1 MSVELG
7 NIFVVKFKLL
17 NGINT
22 NKYISDKTGFDIN
35 EIEKVEY
42 KLENMFLITKCRGIH
57 G

>member
-1 MSVELG
+1 MES
-7 NIFVVKFKLL
+7 IIWKLL